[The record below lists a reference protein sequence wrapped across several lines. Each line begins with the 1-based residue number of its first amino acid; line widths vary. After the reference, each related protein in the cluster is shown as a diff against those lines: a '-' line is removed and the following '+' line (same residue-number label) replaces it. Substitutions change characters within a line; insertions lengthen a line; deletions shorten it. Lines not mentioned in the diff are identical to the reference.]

1 MIQGVKIRLLALY
14 QSEREITA
22 HNRFIRPLL
31 ELSNK
36 GHEIHLIYT
45 GKIINSCNMILHPIK
60 NIRFQRIPS
69 FPFLLQSFII
79 SLGILMKND
88 INVFLC
94 YREEDLI
101 LGWLLKRI
109 KKNISLV
116 YYAHGDTITV
126 QGLNIRSF
134 LDKVKYSLS
143 LILEKIFLPKADLI
157 VTVSLNTKLR
167 ILNRVN
173 MNPNRFSV
181 IYNNVLPS
189 NPRPVPLMGHLKK
202 DNKFI
207 IGFVGYLD
215 PLKGVKTLLYAFS
228 LLNEERNNM
237 ALVFVGDGPIK
248 KNLEDFVKLKNLTG
262 KVIFTGW
269 VRNPIDYMQYFD
281 VLVLPS
287 LYEGCPSVILE
298 AFSLGIPV
306 LGSKAGGIPELLNYE
321 DLLFQPLNYH
331 ELANKLKV
339 LFNSNENYIN
349 FKRLVEER
357 KKTFSFNH
365 TFAIEKLLTEC
376 VAHQKGRT
384 TRRNIILKNGEGEN
398 EQGSSRLKSRQEQ
411 PLKNA

>member
-1 MIQGVKIRLLALY
+1 MIQKVKIKLLAIY
-14 QSEREITA
+14 QSEKEITA
-22 HNRFIRPLL
+22 HNRFIKPLL
-31 ELSNK
+31 ELSNRD
-36 GHEIHLIYT
+36 HEIHLIYT
-45 GKIINSCNMILHPIK
+45 GKIISSGNMILHPIK
-60 NIRFQRIPS
+60 NIRFHWIPS
-69 FPFLLQSFII
+69 LPFLLQSFII
-79 SLGILMKND
+79 SLGIIRKND

-116 YYAHGDTITV
+116 YYAHGDGITV

-134 LDKVKYSLS
+134 LDKIKYSLS

-157 VTVSLNTKLR
+157 ITVSLDTKLR

-189 NPRPVPLMGHLKK
+189 KPQPVPLLERLKK

-215 PLKGVKTLLYAFS
+215 LLKGVKTLLYAFS
-228 LLNEERNNM
+228 SLNEEYNNIV
-237 ALVFVGDGPIK
+237 LVFVGNGSIK
-248 KNLEDFVKLKNLTG
+248 KDLEDFVKLKNLNG
-262 KVIFTGW
+262 RVIFTGW
-269 VRNPIDYMQYFD
+269 VRNPLDYMQYFD

-298 AFSLGIPV
+298 AFSLNIPV

-321 DLLFQPLNYH
+321 ELLFQPLNYR
-331 ELANKLKV
+331 ELANKLKL
-339 LFNSNENYIN
+339 LFNSNENYIY
-349 FKRLVEER
+349 FKRLIEER
-357 KKTFSFNH
+357 KKLFLFDH
-365 TFAIEKLLTEC
+365 TSAIEKLLIEC
-376 VAHQKGRT
+376 VTHQKDELHEE
-384 TRRNIILKNGEGEN
+384 ILKYGEGNN
-398 EQGSSRLKSRQEQ
+398 ERRLM
-411 PLKNA
+411 P

>member
-1 MIQGVKIRLLALY
+1 MVQRNKKIRLLALY
-14 QSEREITA
+14 QSEREITSL
-22 HNRFIRPLL
+22 NRFIRPLL
-31 ELSNK
+31 ELSSR

-45 GKIINSCNMILHPIK
+45 GKIISSYHTILHPIR
-60 NIRFQRIPS
+60 NIRFPFIPS
-69 FPFLLQSFII
+69 FPFLTQSFII
-79 SLGILMKND
+79 ALGALKKND

-116 YYAHGDTITV
+116 YYAHGDSITV

-134 LDKVKYSLS
+134 LDKIKYSLS
-143 LILEKIFLPKADLI
+143 LILEKIFLTKADLI
-157 VTVSLNTKLR
+157 VTVSLDTKSR
-167 ILNRVN
+167 ILSRMNA
-173 MNPNRFSV
+173 NPNRFSV

-189 NPRPVPLMGHLKK
+189 NPRPVPLMERLKK
-202 DNKFI
+202 DNKII

-215 PLKGVKTLLYAFS
+215 ALKGVKTLLYAFS

-237 ALVFVGDGPIK
+237 VLVFVGDGPMK
-248 KNLEDFVKLKNLTG
+248 KSIEDFVKLKNLNG

-269 VRNPIDYMQYFD
+269 VRNPLDYMQYFD

-321 DLLFQPLNYH
+321 ELLFQPLNYC

-339 LFNSNENYIN
+339 LFNSNENYTY
-349 FKRLVEER
+349 FKRLIEER
-357 KKTFSFNH
+357 KKTFSFDH
-365 TFAIEKLLTEC
+365 TSIIEKVLTMD
-376 VAHQKGRT
+376 
-384 TRRNIILKNGEGEN
+384 I
-398 EQGSSRLKSRQEQ
+398 
-411 PLKNA
+411 

>member
-1 MIQGVKIRLLALY
+1 MVQRNKKIRLLALY
-14 QSEREITA
+14 QSEREITSL
-22 HNRFIRPLL
+22 NRFIRPLL
-31 ELSNK
+31 ELSSR

-45 GKIINSCNMILHPIK
+45 GKIISSYHTILHPIR
-60 NIRFQRIPS
+60 NIRFPFIPS
-69 FPFLLQSFII
+69 FPFLTQSFII
-79 SLGILMKND
+79 ALGALKKND

-116 YYAHGDTITV
+116 YYAHGDSITV

-134 LDKVKYSLS
+134 LDKIKYSLS
-143 LILEKIFLPKADLI
+143 LILEKIFLTKADLI
-157 VTVSLNTKLR
+157 VTVSLDTKSR
-167 ILNRVN
+167 ILSRMNA
-173 MNPNRFSV
+173 NPNRFSV

-189 NPRPVPLMGHLKK
+189 NPRPVPLMERLKK
-202 DNKFI
+202 DNKII

-215 PLKGVKTLLYAFS
+215 ALKGVKTLLYAFS

-237 ALVFVGDGPIK
+237 VLVFVGDGPMK
-248 KNLEDFVKLKNLTG
+248 KSIEDFVKLKNLNG

-269 VRNPIDYMQYFD
+269 VRNPLDYMQYFD

-321 DLLFQPLNYH
+321 ELLFQPLNYC

-339 LFNSNENYIN
+339 LFNSNENYTY
-349 FKRLVEER
+349 FKRLIEER
-357 KKTFSFNH
+357 KKTFSFDH
-365 TFAIEKLLTEC
+365 TSIIEKVLT
-376 VAHQKGRT
+376 RD
-384 TRRNIILKNGEGEN
+384 I
-398 EQGSSRLKSRQEQ
+398 
-411 PLKNA
+411 

>member
-1 MIQGVKIRLLALY
+1 MVQRNKKIRLLALY
-14 QSEREITA
+14 QSEREITSL
-22 HNRFIRPLL
+22 NRFIRPLL
-31 ELSNK
+31 ELSSR

-45 GKIINSCNMILHPIK
+45 GKIISSYHTILHPIR
-60 NIRFQRIPS
+60 NIRFPFIPS
-69 FPFLLQSFII
+69 FPFLTQSFII
-79 SLGILMKND
+79 ALGALKKND

-116 YYAHGDTITV
+116 YYAHGDSITV

-134 LDKVKYSLS
+134 LDKIKYSLS
-143 LILEKIFLPKADLI
+143 LILEKIFLTKADLI
-157 VTVSLNTKLR
+157 VTVSLDTKSR
-167 ILNRVN
+167 ILSRMNA
-173 MNPNRFSV
+173 NPNRFSV

-189 NPRPVPLMGHLKK
+189 NPRPVPLMERLKK
-202 DNKFI
+202 DNKII

-215 PLKGVKTLLYAFS
+215 ALKGVKTLLYAFS

-237 ALVFVGDGPIK
+237 VLVFVGDGPMK
-248 KNLEDFVKLKNLTG
+248 KSIEDFVKLKNLNG

-269 VRNPIDYMQYFD
+269 VRNPLDYMQYFD

-298 AFSLGIPV
+298 AFSLGVPV

-321 DLLFQPLNYH
+321 ELLFQPLNYC

-339 LFNSNENYIN
+339 LFNSNENNTY
-349 FKRLVEER
+349 FKRLIEER
-357 KKTFSFNH
+357 KKTFSFDH
-365 TFAIEKLLTEC
+365 TSIIEKVLTMD
-376 VAHQKGRT
+376 
-384 TRRNIILKNGEGEN
+384 I
-398 EQGSSRLKSRQEQ
+398 
-411 PLKNA
+411 